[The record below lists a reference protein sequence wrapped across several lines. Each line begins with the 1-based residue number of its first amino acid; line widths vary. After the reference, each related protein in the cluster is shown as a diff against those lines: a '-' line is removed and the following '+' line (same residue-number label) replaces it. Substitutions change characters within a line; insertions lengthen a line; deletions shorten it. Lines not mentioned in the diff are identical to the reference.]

1 MLIGKGLIASA
12 FKHYSAN
19 SNVILFASGVSNS
32 REIEVVKYKREFE
45 LLKNYSSSTSKLIYF
60 STCSVFDESLKQS
73 AYIQHKLKIEK
84 YISENFSS
92 FIIFRLPIVVGN
104 SSNPHTLTNFL
115 FNTIKTN
122 QHFLL
127 FANAY
132 RYLIDVDDLSVLLS
146 GIIDSSEYD
155 NKILNIC
162 FDNKISILEMVS
174 IFEKIIKKKALYE
187 IKKEGSVYTP
197 NNFEFINYL
206 KKINFEI
213 KTNYNEDII
222 AKYYSN
228 R

>member
-1 MLIGKGLIASA
+1 MLIGKGLLANA
-12 FKHYSAN
+12 FKHYSEN

-32 REIEVVKYKREFE
+32 KELDDAKYEREFE
-45 LLKNYSSSTSKLIYF
+45 LLKSYITSKSKLVYF
-60 STCSVFDESLKQS
+60 STCSIFDESLKTS
-73 AYIQHKLKIEK
+73 AYINHKLKIEK

-104 SSNPHTLTNFL
+104 STNPHTLTNFL
-115 FNTIKTN
+115 FNTIKNN

-162 FDNKISILEMVS
+162 FNNKISILELVS
-174 IFEKIIKKKALYE
+174 IFEKIIGKKALYE
-187 IKKEGSVYTP
+187 MNKKGSVYIP
-197 NNFEFINYL
+197 NNIEFINYL
-206 KKINFEI
+206 QKIDFKINE
-213 KTNYNEDII
+213 NYNENII
-222 AKYYSN
+222 TKYYSI
-228 R
+228 